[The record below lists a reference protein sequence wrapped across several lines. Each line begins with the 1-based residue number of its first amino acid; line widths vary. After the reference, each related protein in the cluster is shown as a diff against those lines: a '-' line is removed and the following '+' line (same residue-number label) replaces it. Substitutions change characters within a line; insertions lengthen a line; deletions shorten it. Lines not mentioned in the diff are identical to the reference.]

1 MVGDDF
7 GELIIVGVVSLL
19 ASLAGDFHAS
29 GRVRFLLRGV
39 VSIVD
44 VGTLLIALL
53 SLRRTMETLEEEKQS
68 QKQRVMV
75 RLRNVL
81 VGVAGAWMGYCLLWK
96 QNHTNPLNWW
106 MQRWVYEDG
115 VPLLFSTIVLAYVLV
130 GNVKP

>member
-39 VSIVD
+39 ASIVD

-53 SLRRTMETLEEEKQS
+53 SLRRTMETLEKIRVERV
-68 QKQRVMV
+68 QKLVTLDELDQQL
-75 RLRNVL
+75 LR
-81 VGVAGAWMGYCLLWK
+81 
-96 QNHTNPLNWW
+96 
-106 MQRWVYEDG
+106 
-115 VPLLFSTIVLAYVLV
+115 
-130 GNVKP
+130 